1 MVGAAACRPV
11 PKQRETIA
19 GARIAS
25 QALASTLGRA
35 RPSIGTSKGKGPGLL
50 ARPGANGAN
59 IAKPYKRSECSNG
72 YRQRSRCDSR
82 QDCHTLT
89 ALLISSAARHDPHRM
104 ASGVHDPHR
113 RASVITISSACAG
126 LITFRIGRAGHRD
139 TYRHRVTV
147 PDWHK
152 HACTIVRL
160 YYYACMRIC
169 AYHHIA
175 I

>member
-1 MVGAAACRPV
+1 
-11 PKQRETIA
+11 
-19 GARIAS
+19 
-25 QALASTLGRA
+25 
-35 RPSIGTSKGKGPGLL
+35 
-50 ARPGANGAN
+50 
-59 IAKPYKRSECSNG
+59 
-72 YRQRSRCDSR
+72 
-82 QDCHTLT
+82 
-89 ALLISSAARHDPHRM
+89 
-104 ASGVHDPHR
+104 
-113 RASVITISSACAG
+113 VITISSACAG